1 MLHVHVLFVSP
12 LRASNMA
19 KPSADQ
25 HEGGVAVGE
34 ATDTSCAAADLPV
47 EPLDDIVGVNYTIK
61 CNTLGK

>member
-1 MLHVHVLFVSP
+1 
-12 LRASNMA
+12 MA